1 MTISSAWPYVAD
13 ALVARMRA
21 RTGYCSPVSG
31 AAGIPVYHS
40 VEVGLSSHSPSAG
53 ILVIGWIGDPDSD
66 PTDPGTSGQSAGAL
80 SAQHGRDEHGTVVCR
95 AIVHIG
101 DAQLG
106 SDPTVAGTVSGVLRQ
121 AFAIADDVDAMIRA
135 DPSLGLMNG
144 NPDLRTLT
152 AYVTEFPVIRPW
164 LNEGIVAS
172 LEFTVSFIARI

>member
-13 ALVARMRA
+13 ALVAKMRA
-21 RTGYCSPVSG
+21 RTGYCSPTSG
-31 AAGIPVYHS
+31 SAGIPVYHS
-40 VEVGLSSHSPSAG
+40 VEVGLSSASPSSG

-66 PTDPGTSGQSAGAL
+66 PTDPGTSGQSSAAL
-80 SAQHGRDEHGTVVCR
+80 SARHPREEHGTVLCR
-95 AIVHIG
+95 SIVHVG

-106 SDPTVAGTVSGVLRQ
+106 SDPTAAGTVSGVLRQ
-121 AFAIADDVDAMIRA
+121 AFRIADDVDAMIRA

-144 NPDLRTLT
+144 NPDMQTLT
-152 AYVTEFPVIRPW
+152 AYITGFPVIHPW